1 MNDPLAID
9 QAVGDAEFAFFR
21 DLLHARSGIALKE
34 SKRSLVAAR
43 LGPRLRALGLSS
55 FAEYRR
61 FLDTKDP
68 SGSELAL
75 MINCMTTNKTS
86 FFREGKHFAI
96 LKDSILAAARAG
108 QKIYRIWS
116 AACSTGEEPYSI
128 AMTALAAVGTIEVR
142 ILASDLDTEVL
153 ASAQQA
159 VYPMESLDE
168 LDDGAR
174 RRYFLR
180 GRGEHE
186 GWVQVKPA
194 VRQLVTFRQINLI
207 EEPWPIQTHFDA
219 IFCRN
224 VIIYFDRQTQARLFG
239 RLAQYLAP
247 NGLLFVGEAESLYWL
262 DELFVPIDHSVYR
275 ARHSAPAAKR
285 HENQS
290 SDYR

>member
-1 MNDPLAID
+1 MTSLAID
-9 QAVGDAEFAFFR
+9 QTVGDAEFAFFR
-21 DLLHARSGIALKE
+21 GLVHGRSGIALKE

-43 LGPRLRALGLSS
+43 LGRRLRALGLSS

-61 FLDTKDP
+61 FLETSDK

-75 MINCMTTNKTS
+75 LINCMTTNKTS
-86 FFREGKHFAI
+86 FFREEQHFAM
-96 LKDSILAAARAG
+96 LKDTLRAVEQAG
-108 QKIYRIWS
+108 QKIYRVWS

-128 AMTALAAVGTIEVR
+128 AMAALAAVRTTDVR

-159 VYPMESLDE
+159 VYPMESLGD
-168 LDDGAR
+168 LDDSAR

-180 GRGEHE
+180 GRGESQ

-194 VRQLVTFRQINLI
+194 VRQLVTFRHINLI
-207 EEPWPIQTHFDA
+207 EEPWPIRTHFDA

-239 RLAQYLAP
+239 RLAQYLAAG
-247 NGLLFVGEAESLYWL
+247 GLLFIGHAETLFWL

-275 ARHSAPAAKR
+275 ARHSAPVATY
-285 HENQS
+285 ENQS

>member
-1 MNDPLAID
+1 MIAPLAVEH
-9 QAVGDAEFAFFR
+9 AVEDAEFAFFR
-21 DLLHARSGIALKE
+21 DLVHTRSGIALKE

-43 LGPRLRALGLSS
+43 LGRRLRALGLSS

-61 FLDTKDP
+61 FLEISDP

-108 QKIYRIWS
+108 QKTYRIWS

-128 AMTALAAVGTIEVR
+128 AMTALGVAGAVEVC

-153 ASAQQA
+153 ASAEQA
-159 VYPMESLDE
+159 VYPMESLE
-168 LDDGAR
+168 EMDDQAR

-180 GRGEHE
+180 GRDERE
-186 GWVQVKPA
+186 GWVLVKPA
-194 VRQLVTFRQINLI
+194 VRQLVTFRHINLI
-207 EEPWPIQTHFDA
+207 EEPWPLQTRFDA

-239 RLAQYLAP
+239 RLAQYLATG
-247 NGLLFVGEAESLYWL
+247 GLLFVGHAETLFWL

-275 ARHSAPAAKR
+275 ARRSAPAAKR